1 MLDESKLKYTES
13 HEWAFVEGNIA
24 TIGITNHA
32 QEELGDIVYVEVKEI
47 GTNVGQLD
55 ELGSIESVK
64 AVAEVKSPLSGEVTE
79 INSLLEKEP
88 EIVNKEPYGNG
99 WIAKIKI
106 SNRSELNKLM
116 DYDKYV
122 EFIKNN

>member
-88 EIVNKEPYGNG
+88 EIVNKEPMEMVG
-99 WIAKIKI
+99 
-106 SNRSELNKLM
+106 
-116 DYDKYV
+116 
-122 EFIKNN
+122 